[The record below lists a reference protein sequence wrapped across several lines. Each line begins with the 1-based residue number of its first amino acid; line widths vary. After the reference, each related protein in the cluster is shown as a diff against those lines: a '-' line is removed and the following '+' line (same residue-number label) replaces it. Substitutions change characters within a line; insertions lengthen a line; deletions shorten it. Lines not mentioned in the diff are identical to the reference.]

1 MGLAKYMED
10 NLERLYS
17 SLEDTQQQVSS
28 INKDSVDK
36 DWEFLKNRL
45 EKELALVIQQY
56 DEVLKIVTNPQF
68 DDFTELYEENLALDK
83 DLKTAH
89 KQNDHLNKCLAH
101 TNCTISFMHKDI
113 SNIQLSLKNTE
124 KSLTRTQR
132 TLDKS
137 EQIIKDLKNEMSPI
151 KDKLNT
157 QVQNCN
163 NLRIR
168 NEHLV
173 SEIDIKSNQIATLEL
188 LIDSPE
194 HSTEILSIKDDEVN
208 HLKNDLY
215 ILHDW
220 CEILESELDVTRP
233 SSIAFP
239 ANSTSMKGKNKNS
252 KSKTLSSFLA
262 LSHENENLKAE
273 LVWVK
278 QTVLNQQNCIA
289 EKEEHIR
296 KLKNEAVD
304 SVIKVNDLR
313 DINSTLRK
321 KIESLQMDTLDY
333 KRAVKKT
340 TSNKKITTKKYE
352 PPKRTTP
359 PPRRR
364 RVSINENNSSYQA
377 TRTLVDNDS
386 LGQKDSHQQFS
397 DYLNKYK
404 KK

>member
-17 SLEDTQQQVSS
+17 SLEDTRQQVSS

-36 DWEFLKNRL
+36 DWEFIKNRL

-83 DLKTAH
+83 KLQTAH

-101 TNCTISFMHKDI
+101 TNCTVSFMHKDM
-113 SNIQLSLKNTE
+113 SNIQLSLRNTE
-124 KSLTRTQR
+124 KSLTRAQR
-132 TLDKS
+132 NLDKS
-137 EQIIKDLKNEMSPI
+137 EQIIKDLKSEMSPI

-163 NLRIR
+163 NLRTR
-168 NEHLV
+168 NEHLA
-173 SEIDIKSNQIATLEL
+173 SEIEIKSNQIATLEL

-194 HSTEILSIKDDEVN
+194 YSTEILSIKDDEVN

-215 ILHDW
+215 TLHDW
-220 CEILESELDVTRP
+220 CELLEAELGVTRP
-233 SSIAFP
+233 SSTALP
-239 ANSTSMKGKNKNS
+239 TKSTSINS
-252 KSKTLSSFLA
+252 KNRNHKSKSLSSFLA
-262 LSHENENLKAE
+262 LSHENERLKAE

-278 QTVLNQQNCIA
+278 QTVLNQENCIA

-296 KLKNEAVD
+296 KFKNEAVD

-321 KIESLQMDTLDY
+321 KIESLQMDTLGY
-333 KRAVKKT
+333 KKEVKKT

-364 RVSINENNSSYQA
+364 HTPINRKDSSYKT
-377 TRTLVDNDS
+377 TRTLVDNDN
-386 LGQKDSHQQFS
+386 LGQKDSYQQFS